1 MAEVEEL
8 RKKYRNEAE
17 FAIVYIKEA
26 HPGDEWQVDSNT
38 EGDIVYNQPNTFEAR
53 MDLAKT
59 FIDKMDVE
67 TLTLVDDI
75 QNTAMACYAAWPERF
90 YVIDTDGTIAY
101 KGDMGPF
108 GFKPEEVE
116 SYLEERLAG
125 RGATDH

>member
-1 MAEVEEL
+1 M
-8 RKKYRNEAE
+8 
-17 FAIVYIKEA
+17 
-26 HPGDEWQVDSNT
+26 DSNT
-38 EGDIVYNQPNTFEAR
+38 EGDIVYNQPNSFEAR

-67 TLTLVDDI
+67 TPTLVDDI

>member
-8 RKKYRNEAE
+8 RKKYRNDAE

-26 HPGDEWQVDSNT
+26 HTGDEWQLDDNT
-38 EGDIVYNQPNTFEAR
+38 EGDVIYNQPNSFEAR

-67 TLTLVDDI
+67 TPTLVDDI
-75 QNTAMACYAAWPERF
+75 QNTAMACYAAWPERL
-90 YVIDTDGTIAY
+90 YVVDTDGTIVY

-116 SYLEERLAG
+116 SYLEERFAG
-125 RGATDH
+125 RGATD

>member
-8 RKKYRNEAE
+8 RKKYRNDAE

-26 HPGDEWQVDSNT
+26 HTRDEWQLDDNT
-38 EGDIVYNQPNTFEAR
+38 EGDVIYNQPNSFEAR

-67 TLTLVDDI
+67 TPTFVDDI
-75 QNTAMACYAAWPERF
+75 QNTAMACYAAWPERL
-90 YVIDTDGTIAY
+90 YVVDTDGTIVY

-116 SYLEERLAG
+116 SYLEERFAG
-125 RGATDH
+125 RGATD